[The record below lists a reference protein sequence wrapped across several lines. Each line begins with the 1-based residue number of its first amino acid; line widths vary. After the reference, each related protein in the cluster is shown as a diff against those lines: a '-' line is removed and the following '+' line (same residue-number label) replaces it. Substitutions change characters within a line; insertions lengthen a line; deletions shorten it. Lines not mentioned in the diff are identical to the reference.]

1 MINHQSNSF
10 SEDIHTKGTTY
21 VVGTNDGK
29 QIEDVIYK
37 GTKQFNGKPMMCF
50 QTFEKHEII
59 VNPSYFSFSIE
70 KGTEMNE
77 IIYEQAK
84 EKSWAK

>member
-1 MINHQSNSF
+1 
-10 SEDIHTKGTTY
+10 
-21 VVGTNDGK
+21 
-29 QIEDVIYK
+29 
-37 GTKQFNGKPMMCF
+37 MMCF